1 MPEIG
6 SSRST
11 RRLAESLIEN
21 RGRVVA
27 AITVVT
33 LFFGFFLLR
42 SRLAFNFGEL
52 LPQKHPFIQ
61 THNRYG
67 GVFGESNTL
76 VVMLEVKE
84 GTVFNIPTLT
94 TLVEVTRAM
103 EHLPGVNHDQ
113 INSLAHRSTR
123 WLLVR
128 PGGLVVANPV
138 MLRPPVN
145 QEEIEKI
152 EHIVSKSPH
161 IYGVMVS
168 LDKRSLIVRAGFH
181 ERLLDF
187 PKLFAAVN
195 QGILAIPHDPNL
207 DVYVVGMPRLY
218 GWIYQYVGEILMIFL
233 GTVVLVWIL
242 LYLYF
247 RDWRGSLRPTISGG
261 LAAVWGLG
269 FIRLIGFSLDPL
281 TLIVP
286 FFITARAVSHSVQ
299 MHDRYY
305 EELGRGR
312 TQHEAIIEAFAGLF
326 VPTLSGIL
334 TDAFGVLVILLVP
347 IVALQKLAVA
357 ASFWIL
363 AIVASELLLNPIVYY
378 YLRAP
383 EPEMVILREE
393 GWFRRLMDRIT
404 DSTLSAAGRVVTIGI
419 WTAIFVFSLIFLRG
433 LTIGD
438 PTAASPLLW
447 PDSPYNQSHTRIQQF
462 FGGVEPLIV
471 VVEGKAKKA
480 LQEPA
485 ALDAMES
492 FQRYVDSDPDVGYSF
507 SLADIVKSIN
517 MVFFDTD
524 PRWGVI
530 PEEVGRI
537 ANLFF
542 FYFAGSPPSETSKY
556 LDPSY
561 TNGHVTF
568 FCRNHQGETVARIIN
583 RCREYINQ
591 FPSDKIDFRLAGGLI
606 GVTAAANEEIVR
618 NDILMNVLGLATI
631 YLILLFTYRSF
642 AAGIYMLLPLF
653 VSNAFVNAYMS
664 LRNIGV
670 NLHTLPVVTVGIGF
684 GIDYGLYIVSRI
696 IEEVRISGDLYEATK
711 TALCTTGKGVA
722 FTAVTMVL
730 STMFWTTSNIR
741 FDAEM
746 GGLLAIWMGVSFI
759 ASQTLMPVLILVF
772 RPKFITR
779 EIPPAAAA
787 RSATA

>member
-378 YLRAP
+378 YLRPP
-383 EPEMVILREE
+383 ERSMLSRREK
-393 GWFRRLMDRIT
+393 GMWVRSTQRIGGLVT
-404 DSTLSAAGRVVTIGI
+404 GRAGRWVT
-419 WTAIFVFSLIFLRG
+419 VG
-433 LTIGD
+433 LAGAGLLVCAYFISGLSIGD
-438 PTAASPLLW
+438 PSSVSNILW
-447 PDSPYNQSHTRIQQF
+447 PDHIFNVGFRKVQEE
-462 FGGVEPLIV
+462 FGGVEPLLV
-471 VVEGKAKKA
+471 VIEGEKDSLKIPDN
-480 LQEPA
+480 LRTIQD
-485 ALDAMES
+485 L
-492 FQRYVDSDPDVGYSF
+492 QRYMEEDPSVGASF
-507 SLADIVKSIN
+507 SLVDILTSVN
-517 MVFFDTD
+517 MTFHEME
-524 PRWGVI
+524 PKWGVVPRNQI
-530 PEEVGRI
+530 DVAGYFF
-537 ANLFF
+537 LFWTG
-542 FYFAGSPPSETSKY
+542 APPSDSARFFAP
-556 LDPSY
+556 DFSSA
-561 TNGHVTF
+561 HVTL
-568 FCRNHQGETVARIIN
+568 FCRDHQVANVRRMIARAESFIAGHSL
-583 RCREYINQ
+583 EHAH
-591 FPSDKIDFRLAGGLI
+591 FRMAGGLV
-606 GVTAAANEEIVR
+606 GVLAAVYEEVLR
-618 NDILMNVLGLATI
+618 NNILMNVLAFATI
-631 YLILLFTYRSF
+631 FLICAATYGSLVAAVLLLVPMVVANSV
-642 AAGIYMLLPLF
+642 I
-653 VSNAFVNAYMS
+653 NAYMGA
-664 LRNIGV
+664 RGIGI
-670 NLHTLPVVTVGIGF
+670 NLNTLPVVTVGVGF
-684 GIDYGLYIVSRI
+684 GIDYGIYILSRVA
-696 IEEVRISGDLYEATK
+696 EEVRGGAS
-711 TALCTTGKGVA
+711 TAAAVVTSIASAGR
-722 FTAVTMVL
+722 AVTFTGLTMIGGVVL
-730 STMFWTTSNIR
+730 WIFSSIR
-741 FDAEM
+741 FEAEM
-746 GGLLAIWMGVSFI
+746 GILLAIWMFFSM
-759 ASQTLMPVLILVF
+759 ATAMTLLPALITIVD
-772 RPKFITR
+772 PKFLR
-779 EIPPAAAA
+779 
-787 RSATA
+787 RR